1 MYILYVRGIN
11 VVFLYYF
18 PIEVWDCSDSVV
30 FFVSI
35 LFKSYLSNMI
45 MLNSLP

>member
-18 PIEVWDCSDSVV
+18 PIGAWDCSDSVV
-30 FFVSI
+30 FYFP
-35 LFKSYLSNMI
+35 FYLSNTFRT
-45 MLNSLP
+45 

>member
-1 MYILYVRGIN
+1 MYILHVRDIN

-18 PIEVWDCSDSVV
+18 PIGVWDCSDSVV

-35 LFKSYLSNMI
+35 LFKPYLSHMI
-45 MLNSLP
+45 MLNSLR